1 MKEEHTGQIIELKKL
16 GNILF
21 KGKGKWEKK
30 RQKCKV
36 KGKRGNCKWR
46 YLYVYIIIYT
56 QIKLTPP
63 RKSI

>member
-30 RQKCKV
+30 APKV
-36 KGKRGNCKWR
+36 QGE
-46 YLYVYIIIYT
+46 
-56 QIKLTPP
+56 
-63 RKSI
+63 RKEGEL